1 MQPNLEKQEYRGREN
16 LSSRFF
22 EVSTVSRVPGKPLK
36 LKRFLACRETV
47 EIETVSDPLRTP
59 NTPLKQGVNEKRR
72 PWRFRRYEISG

>member
-22 EVSTVSRVPGKPLK
+22 EV
-36 LKRFLACRETV
+36 
-47 EIETVSDPLRTP
+47 ETVSDPLRTP

-72 PWRFRRYEISG
+72 PWRFSRYEISG